1 MPKTKLPL
9 KSEADIVTARMEARQ
24 IAKQIG
30 FNTVDQARIAMAA
43 SELARLVCDTVHY
56 SSELIL
62 SQTDQDT
69 QHGMQV
75 ICLVNMI
82 ANDVSSSGTGIHPPV
97 ASSVLSAQLK
107 FRRSLA
113 SVSRLVDES
122 SFNIDEAGQVSVT
135 LIKWSH

>member
-9 KSEADIVTARMEARQ
+9 NNEADIVTARMEARQ

-62 SQTDQDT
+62 SQTDQDA

-82 ANDVSSSGTGIHPPV
+82 ANEVSTPGAGMHSPG